1 MTNRAPP
8 PPRRLGSLVPTMAE
22 PIVTGHHLEFTFDD
36 PEHAMVRV
44 SLDCDDVLEGRRRF
58 RRTASGWSLRLPRPA
73 LNRVEYRLLLTPR
86 RGDTTVVCDPRNP
99 ERVETAF
106 GERSVAALPGYT
118 PPAWMHDDVSPG
130 DVRELVHEDAALGAM
145 PFLLWSPPGLENQ
158 VAAPLLVVHDGPE
171 YAKLSALGQYAAAMV
186 GSGQVPPF
194 RMALMQPVARDDW
207 YAANDAYVAAE
218 LAAVDLVAETVA
230 MAGPLVVMGASLG
243 GLAALVVAL
252 CAGPRVGGVFAQ
264 SGSFF
269 DAVLDAQ
276 ESSYPFF
283 DRVAEAVQRIDRK
296 AVVQPLAVGMTCG
309 RLEENWQNNEAMANR
324 LTGRGHR
331 VHLTPLDDLHNYT
344 AWRDGLDPAL
354 TQVLH
359 AVWGGPRMAG

>member
-1 MTNRAPP
+1 
-8 PPRRLGSLVPTMAE
+8 
-22 PIVTGHHLEFTFDD
+22 
-36 PEHAMVRV
+36 MVRV

-58 RRTASGWSLRLPRPA
+58 RRTASGWSLRLPLPA
-73 LNRVEYRLLLTPR
+73 LNRVEYRLLLAL
-86 RGDTTVVCDPRNP
+86 RGGETAVVCDPCNP

-118 PPAWMHDDVSPG
+118 PPAWMHDDMSPG
-130 DVRELVHEDAALGAM
+130 DVRELVHEDATLGAM
-145 PFLLWSPPGLENQ
+145 PFLLWSPSGLENE

-171 YAKLSALGQYAAAMV
+171 YAKLSALGQYAAVMV
-186 GSGQVPPF
+186 GSGEVPPF

-207 YAANDAYVAAE
+207 YAANDAYVATE
-218 LAAVDLVAETVA
+218 LAAVELAAETVA
-230 MAGPLVVMGASLG
+230 VAGPLVVMGASLG

-269 DAVLDAQ
+269 DADLDAQ

-283 DRVAEAVQRIDRK
+283 DRVTEAVQTLGREA
-296 AVVQPLAVGMTCG
+296 AVKPLVVGMTCG
-309 RLEENWQNNEAMANR
+309 RLEENWQNNEAMATR
-324 LTGRGHR
+324 LTGLGHR

-354 TQVLH
+354 TQVLR
-359 AVWGGPRMAG
+359 AVWGGQRMAG